1 MSDEDDE
8 DDLPHPLD
16 LPALSSRLS
25 FHNLLSILQKL
36 TPPPPSWSIQRDTP
50 RSTHNYTPWLTRLVA
65 TPMPWLTESESDTI
79 VSMASNNLALRA
91 GRTAAPNIT
100 RPFLVDE
107 HQIVLF
113 EPSWTGDSIGHK
125 TWAASLLL

>member
-1 MSDEDDE
+1 MSGEDEE
-8 DDLPHPLD
+8 EFPHPLD
-16 LPALSSRLS
+16 LPVLSSKPSYHTLV
-25 FHNLLSILQKL
+25 SILQKL
-36 TPPPPSWSIQRDTP
+36 TPPPPSWSIQRNTH
-50 RSTHNYTPWLTRLVA
+50 RSPHNYAPWLTTLVA
-65 TPMPWLTESESDTI
+65 TPMPWLTESESDAI

-107 HQIVLF
+107 QQIVLF

-125 TWAASLLL
+125 TWAASLLLA